1 MTKVWIMKQENGK
14 PVLTDFQKL
23 DLQDYCKTHPKT
35 IFRLE
40 PVISTRT
47 MAQNRFYWMYLEI
60 ICRETGNDPDD
71 LHEFLKQKLLIPEI
85 VTIKG
90 RNGEYEVKKYKSTT
104 KMNKLEFGEY
114 MEKINALTQVPIPNT
129 EEWLQ
134 GDLD

>member
-1 MTKVWIMKQENGK
+1 MKQENNK
-14 PVLTDFQKL
+14 PVLTDFQKA
-23 DLQDYCKTHPKT
+23 DLHDYCKQHPTT

-47 MAQNRFYWMYLEI
+47 MAQNRFYWLYIEV

-85 VTIKG
+85 VKIKG

-104 KMNKLEFGEY
+104 KMNKIEFGEY
-114 MEKINALTQVPIPNT
+114 LEKINALTQVPIPDT
-129 EEWLQ
+129 EAWFNENI
-134 GDLD
+134 